1 MGKTR
6 EKVGRESLDAGR
18 LSVGCWAGLQE
29 VKGPHGKDAAMGS
42 WV

>member
-6 EKVGRESLDAGR
+6 EKVGRESLDER

-29 VKGPHGKDAAMGS
+29 AKGPHGKDAAMGS
-42 WV
+42 